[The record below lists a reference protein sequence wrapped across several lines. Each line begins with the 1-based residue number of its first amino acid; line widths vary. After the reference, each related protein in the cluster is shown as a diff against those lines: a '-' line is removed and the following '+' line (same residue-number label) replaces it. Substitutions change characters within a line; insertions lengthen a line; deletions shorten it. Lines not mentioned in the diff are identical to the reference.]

1 MYCRKM
7 EAHVKNSKLMIHCFQ
22 DSLSGASLD
31 WYMQLEKSNIRS
43 WDDLSS
49 AFFKQ
54 YHFNTTMAPNRVQLQ
69 NMSQKER
76 ESFKEY
82 AQRWREVASRVQPTL
97 AERELNDLF
106 MGTLPVQYYERLIG
120 STFSDFSNLVMV
132 GEKIEKG
139 LKTGKISGGNAGTST
154 VKKPFNGFKRKEDEA
169 NAVYESRGRGRGRQP
184 ARPAP
189 VQVPY
194 MSYPYVAA
202 MNFLACHI
210 SNPCKCK
217 CLIQLRFLRI
227 KLPSNNKLKV

>member
-31 WYMQLEKSNIRS
+31 WYMQLEKTNIRS

-54 YHFNTTMAPNRVQLQ
+54 YHFNTTLAPNRVQLQ

-82 AQRWREVASRVQPTL
+82 AQRWREVASRVQPAL

-106 MGTLPVQYYERLIG
+106 MGTLPIQYYERLIG
-120 STFSDFSNLVMV
+120 STFSDFSILVMV
-132 GEKIEKG
+132 GEKIEEG
-139 LKTGKISGGNAGTST
+139 LKTGKISGGNVGPSA
-154 VKKPFNGFKRKEDEA
+154 VKKSFNGFKRKEAEA
-169 NAVYESRGRGRGRQP
+169 NAVYEPRGRGRQP

-189 VQVPY
+189 VQVLY
-194 MSYPYVAA
+194 MSYPYVSATQFRD
-202 MNFLACHI
+202 MLY
-210 SNPCKCK
+210 
-217 CLIQLRFLRI
+217 Q
-227 KLPSNNKLKV
+227 

>member
-1 MYCRKM
+1 M
-7 EAHVKNSKLMIHCFQ
+7 VHCFQ
-22 DSLSGASLD
+22 DSLSVASLD

-43 WDDLSS
+43 CDDLSAS
-49 AFFKQ
+49 FFKQ

-82 AQRWREVASRVQPTL
+82 AQRWREVASRVQPAL

-132 GEKIEKG
+132 GEKIEEG
-139 LKTGKISGGNAGTST
+139 LKAGKISGGNAGTST
-154 VKKPFNGFKRKEDEA
+154 VKKPFNGFKRKEAEA
-169 NAVYESRGRGRGRQP
+169 NVVYESRGRGRGRQP
-184 ARPAP
+184 TRPAP

-202 MNFLACHI
+202 MQF
-210 SNPCKCK
+210 PGM
-217 CLIQLRFLRI
+217 
-227 KLPSNNKLKV
+227 